1 MAHETFEDEE
11 AAKLL
16 NERFV
21 SIKVDREERP
31 DIDAIYMK
39 VCQALTGQGG
49 WPLNVFLTPDQKPF
63 YAGTYF
69 PKESR
74 FGRPGFID
82 VITQLFDQYREN
94 PEKLTD
100 IGDQITEAL
109 SHKESEHQTLNEEA
123 VHECYRQLVQ
133 AFDPQ
138 YGGFGQAPKFP
149 APHQLTFLLRY
160 HRLTNEEKALQMV
173 TKTLDSMA
181 DGGIY
186 DHIGFGFARYS
197 VDEQWLVP
205 HFEKML
211 YDQAMLAIA
220 YTEAYQVT
228 ENPRYRKIADEI
240 LAYVTRE
247 MRDPDGGFY
256 SAEDADSEGEEGK
269 FYLWDKAEILDV
281 LGEEQGQE
289 FCRKYDVTEEGNF
302 EGENIPNLIG
312 HETDHTVMEEAR
324 KQLFKERE
332 KRVHPHKDDKILT
345 SWNGLMAAAFAKAG
359 KAFENND
366 YVQAA
371 KDALDFIG
379 KTLTEEGRLMAR
391 YRDGQVKH
399 KGFIDDYANLLG
411 ANIELYE
418 TCLDPVYLKKSVQ
431 LAENMMDL
439 FWDEDQGGFYFYG
452 EDSETLIARP
462 KELYDAAVPSG
473 NSVAA
478 AQFLRLSKLTGR
490 TEWEDRVADMF
501 RVFAEEAS
509 HYPSGY
515 CYFMQSLLLT
525 QMQGTE
531 IVVLGDEN
539 DEKYKRLTG
548 ALKRGFFPEI
558 SCLATDDPEKL
569 VETAPFTKNFKMGN
583 ETTIYVCENF
593 SCQRPTSD
601 VAHVL
606 SQL

>member
-452 EDSETLIARP
+452 EDSEILIARP

>member
-94 PEKLTD
+94 PEKLTG

-109 SHKESEHQTLNEEA
+109 SHKESEHEILNEEA